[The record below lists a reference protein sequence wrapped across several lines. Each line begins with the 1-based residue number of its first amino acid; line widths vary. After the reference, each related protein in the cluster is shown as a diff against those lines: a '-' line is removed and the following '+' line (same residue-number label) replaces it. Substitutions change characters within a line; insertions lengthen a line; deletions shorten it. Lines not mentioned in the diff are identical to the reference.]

1 MRILALDQA
10 SYKTG
15 YALFDGID
23 LVGAFGCKKVRYHS
37 RARRRYDGADKQ
49 FNCKD
54 TSS

>member
-23 LVGAFGCKKVRYHS
+23 LVRWGHS
-37 RARRRYDGADKQ
+37 RARRRYDDADKQ